1 MKTRNLLLALT
12 AGLTL
17 TNCAED
23 VEKLAK
29 PYLTRAQE
37 SYANKQYALAKLQ
50 IDSIKQLYPK
60 AFETRAQAQVLLIE
74 VELAEARA
82 SKLYTDSLL
91 AMAQEKAATLAT
103 SLYLDKDTKYQ
114 DYGSY
119 YAAQHR
125 VEKNVGK
132 SYLRP
137 QANALLIDVE
147 LSEART
153 SKYYTDSLL
162 TEFTTRATTLAAA
175 LYLDKDTKYQ
185 DYGSYYAAQH
195 RVEKNVGKSYLR
207 PQANEQDGAFTITAY
222 YRGKPIGAHTLRFT
236 APDDSYVEMKPI
248 TEPHVMS
255 DATGRTER
263 TDFATTPEVAHFVAQ
278 HASIKVTLIGK
289 DGKVQMPFSKAD
301 AKAFIQVADL
311 SAALQSAKAQQLLQQ
326 ELDRRIK
333 FYEQRQAQ

>member
-23 VEKLAK
+23 IEKLAK

-91 AMAQEKAATLAT
+91 AMAQEKAATLA
-103 SLYLDKDTKYQ
+103 
-114 DYGSY
+114 
-119 YAAQHR
+119 
-125 VEKNVGK
+125 
-132 SYLRP
+132 
-137 QANALLIDVE
+137 
-147 LSEART
+147 
-153 SKYYTDSLL
+153 
-162 TEFTTRATTLAAA
+162 AA

-207 PQANEQDGAFTITAY
+207 PQANEKDGTFTITAY

>member
-60 AFETRAQAQVLLIE
+60 AFDTR
-74 VELAEARA
+74 
-82 SKLYTDSLL
+82 T
-91 AMAQEKAATLAT
+91 
-103 SLYLDKDTKYQ
+103 
-114 DYGSY
+114 
-119 YAAQHR
+119 
-125 VEKNVGK
+125 
-132 SYLRP
+132 

-289 DGKVQMPFSKAD
+289 DGKAQMPFSKAD

-333 FYEQRQAQ
+333 FYEQRQGQ

>member
-23 VEKLAK
+23 IEKLAK
-29 PYLTRAQE
+29 PYLDRAQE
-37 SYANKQYALAKLQ
+37 SYANSQYPLAKLQ

-103 SLYLDKDTKYQ
+103 SLYLDKDAKYQ
-114 DYGSY
+114 DYGTY
-119 YAAQHR
+119 YAA
-125 VEKNVGK
+125 
-132 SYLRP
+132 L
-137 QANALLIDVE
+137 
-147 LSEART
+147 
-153 SKYYTDSLL
+153 
-162 TEFTTRATTLAAA
+162 
-175 LYLDKDTKYQ
+175 
-185 DYGSYYAAQH
+185 H

-207 PQANEQDGAFTITAY
+207 PQANEKDGTFTITAY
-222 YRGKPIGAHTLRFT
+222 YRGKPIGANTLHFS
-236 APDDSYVEMKPI
+236 APDGSYVELKPI
-248 TEPHVMS
+248 AEPHMMS

-263 TDFATTPEVAHFVAQ
+263 TDFAATPDVAHFVAQ
-278 HASIKVTLIGK
+278 HTSIKATLIGNN
-289 DGKVQMPFSKAD
+289 GKAQMPFSKND
-301 AKAFIQVADL
+301 AKALTQVADL
-311 SAALQSAKAQQLLQQ
+311 ASALQSSTTLQAQQQ